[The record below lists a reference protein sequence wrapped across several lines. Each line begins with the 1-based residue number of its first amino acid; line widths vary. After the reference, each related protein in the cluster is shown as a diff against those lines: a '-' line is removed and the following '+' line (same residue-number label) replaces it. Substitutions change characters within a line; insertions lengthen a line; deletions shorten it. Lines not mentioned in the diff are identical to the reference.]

1 VFNTLED
8 GIQSHIMTGKLL
20 NEETDETL
28 MKAVAGKHTGAL
40 RELMRRHEARVRRLA
55 FRYTGSDDAASE
67 LVQDIFFKVYKV
79 AASYSP
85 QAKFTTWLYRI
96 TANHCLN
103 YIRDSRQNPVQQLNL
118 PIDESC
124 NALADDSGRAG
135 QLAGLEKEEQAKRV
149 RKAIDGLPERQR
161 MAILLLRF
169 EELSYRDAASALDCS
184 VSALEALVH
193 RGLESLKKQ
202 LSDCV

>member
-1 VFNTLED
+1 MRLE
-8 GIQSHIMTGKLL
+8 SLH
-20 NEETDETL
+20 EETDEKL
-28 MKAVAGKHTGAL
+28 MKAVAGKQTGAL

-55 FRYTGSDDAASE
+55 FRFTGSDDAACE
-67 LVQDIFFKVYKV
+67 LVQDVFFKVYTS

-85 QAKFTTWLYRI
+85 QALFTTWLYRI

-103 YIRDSRQNPVQQLNL
+103 YIRDSKRDPLFQRNQ
-118 PIDESC
+118 PIDEAGH
-124 NALADDSGRAG
+124 ALTDTCGREG
-135 QLAGLEKEEQAKRV
+135 QLNGLEKKEQAARV
-149 RKAIDGLPERQR
+149 RSAVDSLPERQR

-193 RGLESLKKQ
+193 RGLETLKKQ
-202 LSDCV
+202 LSDSV

>member
-1 VFNTLED
+1 MQTR
-8 GIQSHIMTGKLL
+8 IMTGGLL
-20 NEETDETL
+20 HEETDEAL

-40 RELMRRHEARVRRLA
+40 RELMGRHEERVRRLA
-55 FRYTGSDDAASE
+55 FRFTGSDDAACD
-67 LVQDIFFKVYKV
+67 LVQDVFFKVYTA

-103 YIRDSRQNPVQQLNL
+103 YIRGSRNNPLRHPAQPFEDVGAAQAVHA
-118 PIDESC
+118 PGET
-124 NALADDSGRAG
+124 
-135 QLAGLEKEEQAKRV
+135 QLAALEKNEQAAQV
-149 RKAIDGLPERQR
+149 RRAVDSLPERQR

-169 EELSYRDAASALDCS
+169 EELSYRDAAAALDCS

-193 RGLESLKKQ
+193 RGLETLKKQ
-202 LSDCV
+202 LSDSL

>member
-1 VFNTLED
+1 MRPESL
-8 GIQSHIMTGKLL
+8 H
-20 NEETDETL
+20 EETDEKL
-28 MKAVAGKHTGAL
+28 MIAVAGKHTGAL

-55 FRYTGSDDAASE
+55 FRFTGSDDAACE
-67 LVQDIFFKVYKV
+67 LVQDVFFKVYTS

-85 QAKFTTWLYRI
+85 QALFTTWLYRI

-103 YIRDSRQNPVQQLNL
+103 YIRDRRRDPLQQRNQ
-118 PIDESC
+118 PIDEAGH
-124 NALADDSGRAG
+124 ALADNCGREG
-135 QLAGLEKEEQAKRV
+135 QLTGLEKKEEAARV
-149 RKAIDGLPERQR
+149 RSAVDSLPERQR

-193 RGLESLKKQ
+193 RGLETLKKQ
-202 LSDCV
+202 LSDSA

>member
-1 VFNTLED
+1 MRLE
-8 GIQSHIMTGKLL
+8 SLH
-20 NEETDETL
+20 EETDEKL

-55 FRYTGSDDAASE
+55 FRFTGSDDAACE
-67 LVQDIFFKVYKV
+67 LVQDVFFKVYTS

-85 QAKFTTWLYRI
+85 QARFTTWLYRI

-103 YIRDSRQNPVQQLNL
+103 YIRDSRREPLQQRNQ
-118 PIDESC
+118 PIDE
-124 NALADDSGRAG
+124 AGHGLTDDCAMEG
-135 QLAGLEKEEQAKRV
+135 QLTCLEKKEQAARV
-149 RKAIDGLPERQR
+149 RSAVDGLPERQR

-169 EELSYRDAASALDCS
+169 EELSYRDAASALNCS

-193 RGLESLKKQ
+193 RGLETLKKQ
-202 LSDCV
+202 LSDSV